1 MGQKRLSAAI
11 FAALLILVFATSV
24 QAGLTAQEIT
34 RLQAELDAKGATF
47 TVGPNP
53 ATEYDIS
60 ELCGLVPPDNWQ
72 ARAFFDAMEQP
83 LAVEPLPSS
92 FNWCDLGACPP
103 VRNQGGCGSC
113 WAFGTV
119 GPLESNILIHGGDAP
134 DLSEQYL
141 VSCNSDGWGC
151 GGGWWA
157 HDYHQWKFIN
167 PPETEAGAVPEGEF
181 PYVASDVACGGP
193 YTHPWKIEDWAYIGS
208 GWSIPSVDQIK
219 QAIMDYGP
227 VAAAVCAGSFFSG
240 YSGGIFNV
248 EETQYCVDKYKQD
261 INHAIVLVGWDD
273 NQGTNGVW
281 ILRNSWGS
289 GWGEGGYMRI
299 EYGTSQVG
307 YAASYVVY
315 SPGIVADFT
324 GEPTGGV
331 SPHTVSF
338 TDLSTGTIDS
348 WAWDFGDGAS
358 SSEQNPVHTYEEPG
372 AYTVSLTVSGPSGSD
387 TKTATDYISVT
398 SAPVKSFIPA
408 LMLLR

>member
-1 MGQKRLSAAI
+1 METTWRRGNKVMGQKRLSAAI

-53 ATEYDIS
+53 ATQYDIT

-151 GGGWWA
+151 GGGW
-157 HDYHQWKFIN
+157 
-167 PPETEAGAVPEGEF
+167 
-181 PYVASDVACGGP
+181 
-193 YTHPWKIEDWAYIGS
+193 
-208 GWSIPSVDQIK
+208 
-219 QAIMDYGP
+219 
-227 VAAAVCAGSFFSG
+227 
-240 YSGGIFNV
+240 
-248 EETQYCVDKYKQD
+248 
-261 INHAIVLVGWDD
+261 
-273 NQGTNGVW
+273 
-281 ILRNSWGS
+281 
-289 GWGEGGYMRI
+289 
-299 EYGTSQVG
+299 
-307 YAASYVVY
+307 
-315 SPGIVADFT
+315 
-324 GEPTGGV
+324 
-331 SPHTVSF
+331 
-338 TDLSTGTIDS
+338 
-348 WAWDFGDGAS
+348 
-358 SSEQNPVHTYEEPG
+358 
-372 AYTVSLTVSGPSGSD
+372 
-387 TKTATDYISVT
+387 
-398 SAPVKSFIPA
+398 
-408 LMLLR
+408 